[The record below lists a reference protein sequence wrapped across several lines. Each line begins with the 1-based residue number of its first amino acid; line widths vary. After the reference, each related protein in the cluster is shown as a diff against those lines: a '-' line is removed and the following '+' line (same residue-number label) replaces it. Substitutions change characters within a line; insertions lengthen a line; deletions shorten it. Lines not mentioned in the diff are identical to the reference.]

1 MARRAVDN
9 SDLQRWRSLDSADV
23 LTVLADYA
31 KRDLTFAPRNDP
43 HSTRWHATLG
53 GLHFEL
59 LCTGPKF
66 WDTRSNLGGGGAV
79 DLVMHLLKVDF
90 KQATRTLRD
99 RGL

>member
-9 SDLQRWRSLDSADV
+9 SDLPRWRSLNATDV
-23 LTVLADYA
+23 LVVLADYA
-31 KRDLTFAPRNDP
+31 KRDLTFVPRNDP
-43 HSTRWHATLG
+43 HTTRWHAMLG
-53 GLHFEL
+53 DLHFEL

-66 WDTRSNLGGGGAV
+66 WNTRSNKGGGGAV
-79 DLVMHLLKVDF
+79 DLAMHLLNVGF